1 MTDFTAKEPV
11 RRATSAPSGFVLEKF
26 VDIGGGAHA
35 RGVAVVGVDTDVTLT
50 GDVVVDTLGALGDSA
65 VTNPA
70 AVSATIPALLR
81 GELTELLALVARLGE
96 VQASPTANTLL
107 DRLKTLAT
115 AIGSPSDTKWDGSA
129 GSASLIAIA
138 KKIAVP

>member
-1 MTDFTAKEPV
+1 MADFTGKNPV
-11 RRATSAPSGFVLEKF
+11 RRATVAPSGFYLQKF

-35 RGVAVVGVDTDVTLT
+35 PGVAIVGADTTVTLT
-50 GDVVVDTLGALGDSA
+50 GDVVLDTFGALDDAA
-65 VTNPA
+65 VVNPA
-70 AVSATIPALLR
+70 AASATIPALMR
-81 GELTELLALVARLGE
+81 GELTELLALVARIGE

-107 DRLKTLAT
+107 DRLKTIAT

-138 KKIAVP
+138 KKIAAP

>member
-1 MTDFTAKEPV
+1 MADFTAKVPV
-11 RRATSAPSGFVLEKF
+11 RRANAAPSGFVLEKY

-35 RGVAVVGVDTDVTLT
+35 PGVAIVGADTDVTLT
-50 GDVVVDTLGALGDSA
+50 GDMVVDTLGALNDSA
-65 VTNPA
+65 VVNPA
-70 AVSATIPALLR
+70 AASATIPALMR
-81 GELTELLALVARLGE
+81 GELTELLALVARIGE

-138 KKIAVP
+138 KKIAAP